1 MTYVAID
8 LGGSHAACA
17 VVDGNEIVVKQ
28 HILVADN
35 KSLATLLP
43 QLESSVRNLL
53 EHASEPC
60 AGIAFS
66 FCGIV
71 DAVEGRII
79 QTNGRYYDAP
89 SINMPEWALTRFG
102 LPLRME
108 NDARTALLGEWV
120 AGAARSFN
128 DVVMIMLGTGVG
140 GAAMIGGRLLRGKH
154 GQAGCLLG
162 HFSCELEGR
171 LCSCGNVG
179 CVEAEASSSVLD
191 GICRDHP
198 QYVGSTLADLEH
210 VTFKDVFLHA
220 DAGDGCARSI
230 RQRSLQVWAAAA
242 VSWIHAYDPEIILFG
257 GGIMSAA
264 EIVLPAISAYVDR
277 HAWTPWG
284 KVILR
289 KAALGNEASLFAGS
303 ALFNGQQ

>member
-17 VVDGNEIVVKQ
+17 LVDGSKIVVKQ
-28 HILVADN
+28 HIAVSDN

-43 QLESSVRNLL
+43 RLEGSIRDLL
-53 EHASEPC
+53 KHATEDC
-60 AGIAFS
+60 EGIAFS

-71 DAVEGRII
+71 DAAEGRII

-89 SINMPEWALTRFG
+89 SINMPEWALSRFG

-140 GAAMIGGRLLRGKH
+140 GAAMIGGKLLRGKH

-162 HFSCELEGR
+162 HFSCELKGR

-198 QYVGSTLADLEH
+198 QYAGSALADLEH
-210 VTFKDVFLHA
+210 VTFKDVFSHA
-220 DAGDGCARSI
+220 DAGDRCARSI
-230 RQRSLQVWAAAA
+230 RERSLQVWAASA
-242 VSWIHAYDPEIILFG
+242 VSWIHAYDPEVIIFG

-264 EIVLPAISAYVDR
+264 ETILPAVSAYVER

-289 KAALGNEASLFAGS
+289 KAALGNEASLFAGL
-303 ALFNGQQ
+303 ALFNGYQ